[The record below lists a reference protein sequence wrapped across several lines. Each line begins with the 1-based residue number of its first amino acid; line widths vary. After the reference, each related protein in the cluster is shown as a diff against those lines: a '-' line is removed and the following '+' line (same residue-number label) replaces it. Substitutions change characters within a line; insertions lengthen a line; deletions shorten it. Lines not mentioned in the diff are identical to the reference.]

1 MPDRRRCALL
11 SGVKDAEASYRRLSK
26 GERHRL
32 ARTSLL
38 RSLLV
43 SVVIVVGYY
52 VLPMNLAD
60 DAVTVY
66 LVVGLVVVTLV
77 LFWQL
82 RDIARSPYPRIRAI
96 GALAT
101 SVPLFLV
108 VFAATYYVI
117 GQTYRGSF
125 SEPLTRTDSMYFT
138 VTVFSTVGFGDIV
151 PISEAARVV
160 TMVQMFGD
168 LLIVGIGAKALLT
181 AVQAGLNRR
190 HD

>member
-1 MPDRRRCALL
+1 M
-11 SGVKDAEASYRRLSK
+11 KDAEASYRRLSK

-66 LVVGLVVVTLV
+66 LAVGLVVVTLV